1 MFDGTRGEARLLMAM
16 SAGDAG
22 TDDVSIFRTGED
34 YMTPRISS
42 LKYGLLAAALFAL
55 SPAVPA
61 QDDDAG
67 FTEGQL
73 ESFMMARAEVRD
85 IQSEYSSRLQDIS
98 DDQKVA
104 ELQAEAQEKMV
115 QAVQSEGLTVEEFN
129 EIARKANS
137 DPEFNDRLQDLAE

>member
-1 MFDGTRGEARLLMAM
+1 MPVRNADFIVFE
-16 SAGDAG
+16 
-22 TDDVSIFRTGED
+22 TGED
-34 YMTPRISS
+34 FMTLRISS

-61 QDDDAG
+61 QEDEQE
-67 FTEGQL
+67 FTDGQL
-73 ESFMMARAEVRD
+73 ESFMTARAEVRD
-85 IQSEYSSRLQDIS
+85 IQSEYSSRLQDVS

-137 DPEFNDRLQDLAE
+137 DPEFNERLQEVAE

>member
-1 MFDGTRGEARLLMAM
+1 
-16 SAGDAG
+16 
-22 TDDVSIFRTGED
+22 
-34 YMTPRISS
+34 MTLRISS

-61 QDDDAG
+61 QDEEE
-67 FTEGQL
+67 FSEGQL
-73 ESFMMARAEVRD
+73 ESFMMARAEVRE
-85 IQSEYSSRLQDIS
+85 IQSDYSSRLQDVD

-115 QAVQSEGLTVEEFN
+115 EAVQGEDLTVEEFN

-137 DPEFNDRLQDLAE
+137 DPEFNERLQEMDE